1 MGKTISDYTL
11 GSVSSNVLRQQL
23 RDMNVKVDAKLDK
36 LIRQHE
42 CGDFVSYNELGKHI
56 FR

>member
-1 MGKTISDYTL
+1 
-11 GSVSSNVLRQQL
+11 
-23 RDMNVKVDAKLDK
+23 MNVKVDAKLDK
-36 LIRQHE
+36 LIRQHD

>member
-36 LIRQHE
+36 LIRQHDW
-42 CGDFVSYNELGKHI
+42 GDFVSYNELGKHI